1 MSLTPSWNRFLLVP
15 MLTAVVAG
23 GCSEYD
29 SSFVYSER
37 TTSLIP
43 EAQDGFRAA
52 SEDAAPISGV
62 KQLLDDRF
70 GDPQDLKAWL
80 KLPVDFGGTP
90 SSIAEYTAVEGVAT
104 VKFAVEE
111 GKTLPGSAS
120 SVQLVTGAGAGETL
134 LISNWD
140 AKTGQATLE
149 GLPSK
154 ELTAGDSCVIDG
166 GAVMQSGRVLYMRHC
181 SHCHGTSG
189 DGAGPTAQYLNPR
202 PRDYRHGIF
211 KFTSTTDV
219 SKASR
224 TDIKRVLQYGIPGT
238 YMPSFLLLTDSEIHA
253 LVEYVRF
260 LSLRGEY
267 ERKLVNELA
276 GDFSQKAVA
285 TRTEGGES
293 REAIVAELKEMLAAD
308 IVEASTSIGDGL
320 AEDWSVSDTEEA
332 VIVPT
337 VARVPDSPESR
348 RRGREL
354 YLSKTL
360 NCAD

>member
-52 SEDAAPISGV
+52 SDDAAPISGV

-120 SVQLVTGAGAGETL
+120 SVQLVTGFRIEVCSRQDRGF
-134 LISNWD
+134 
-140 AKTGQATLE
+140 
-149 GLPSK
+149 
-154 ELTAGDSCVIDG
+154 
-166 GAVMQSGRVLYMRHC
+166 RMRLFRK
-181 SHCHGTSG
+181 
-189 DGAGPTAQYLNPR
+189 Q
-202 PRDYRHGIF
+202 
-211 KFTSTTDV
+211 
-219 SKASR
+219 
-224 TDIKRVLQYGIPGT
+224 
-238 YMPSFLLLTDSEIHA
+238 
-253 LVEYVRF
+253 
-260 LSLRGEY
+260 LR
-267 ERKLVNELA
+267 
-276 GDFSQKAVA
+276 
-285 TRTEGGES
+285 
-293 REAIVAELKEMLAAD
+293 ELKRL
-308 IVEASTSIGDGL
+308 
-320 AEDWSVSDTEEA
+320 SVYC
-332 VIVPT
+332 
-337 VARVPDSPESR
+337 PEV
-348 RRGREL
+348 
-354 YLSKTL
+354 
-360 NCAD
+360 